1 MSTYPLQDKTDI
13 SQNET
18 VTQGSGGIN
27 ILTQHTKKRV
37 FHRLWSVI
45 INTNDLIDGDMK
57 HPQQG
62 KLDKGMVAVPFFRI
76 ESKILPTSTR
86 TAVPRDGR

>member
-1 MSTYPLQDKTDI
+1 M
-13 SQNET
+13 
-18 VTQGSGGIN
+18 
-27 ILTQHTKKRV
+27 
-37 FHRLWSVI
+37 I
-45 INTNDLIDGDMK
+45 INTKDLIDGDMT